1 MAKRRDMK
9 KEKTLR
15 NRANARKY
23 RKQSPSRSFNRRGG
37 DGGMGAQEGGTIG
50 ERTPAEVMG

>member
-1 MAKRRDMK
+1 MK